1 MNRIREYRTK
11 RGLTQREL
19 GEMVGLSSQGIAN
32 YETGHCEPRKYLIPL
47 LCKALMTKED
57 KLFPKEEEK
66 QEPAPVQTAIIDG
79 MISCGNATYTKE
91 TIDGRNYVVFRV
103 MVN

>member
-1 MNRIREYRTK
+1 MNRIKEYRTK

-19 GEMVGLSSQGIAN
+19 AGMVGVTDAAIWN
-32 YETGHCEPRKYLIPL
+32 YETGRCNPRKAVIPF
-47 LCKALMTKED
+47 LCKALMTTED

-66 QEPAPVQTAIIDG
+66 QEPATVQTAIIDE

-103 MVN
+103 RMN

>member
-19 GEMVGLSSQGIAN
+19 AGMVGLTDVSIWQ
-32 YETGHCEPRKYLIPL
+32 YENGRCNPRKALIPL
-47 LCKALMTKED
+47 LCKALMTTED

-66 QEPAPVQTAIIDG
+66 QETTLAQKAMLDG
-79 MISCGNATYTKE
+79 MLSCGNATYSHE
-91 TIDGRNYVVFRV
+91 TIDGINYIVFRV
-103 MVN
+103 RVN

>member
-1 MNRIREYRTK
+1 MNRIKEYRTK

-32 YETGHCEPRKYLIPL
+32 YETGHSEPRKYLIPL
-47 LCKALMTKED
+47 LCKALVTTED

-66 QEPAPVQTAIIDG
+66 QATPAQKAVIDG
-79 MISCGNATYTKE
+79 MLSCGNATYSQE

-103 MVN
+103 RVN

>member
-1 MNRIREYRTK
+1 MNRIKEYRTK

-19 GEMVGLSSQGIAN
+19 AGMVGVTDASIWN
-32 YETGHCEPRKYLIPL
+32 YETGRCNPRKAVIPL
-47 LCKALMTKED
+47 LCKALMTTED

-66 QEPAPVQTAIIDG
+66 QETTLAQKAMLDG
-79 MISCGNATYTKE
+79 MLYCGNATYAQE

-103 MVN
+103 RMN

>member
-1 MNRIREYRTK
+1 MNRIKEYRTK

-32 YETGHCEPRKYLIPL
+32 YETGHSEPRKYLIPL
-47 LCKALMTKED
+47 LCKALVTTED

-66 QEPAPVQTAIIDG
+66 QKVTPAHKAVIDG
-79 MISCGNATYTKE
+79 MLSCGNATYTHE
-91 TIDGRNYVVFRV
+91 TVDGRNYVVFRV
-103 MVN
+103 RVN

>member
-11 RGLTQREL
+11 RGLTQAEL
-19 GEMVGLSSQGIAN
+19 GEMVGVTDASIGS
-32 YETGHCEPRKYLIPL
+32 YESGNQNPRKAVVPL
-47 LCKALMTKED
+47 LCKALMTTED

-66 QEPAPVQTAIIDG
+66 QEPATVQTAIIDE

-103 MVN
+103 RMN